1 MEGNSYHVPVLLKE
15 SLEGLAIDP
24 AGTYVDLTFGGG
36 GHSRA
41 ILACLGSTGR
51 LFALDQD
58 PEAQQNAIDDE
69 RFTLI
74 PQNFRHIKRFL
85 RFYGVKQVDG
95 VLADFGAS
103 SYQFDTAERGFS
115 TRFEA
120 ALDMRMNPSSP
131 LSAYEVVNTYDEEAL
146 STLFFRYGELS
157 QSRQIARTIVQQR
170 SEQPIA
176 TTGELKQAVQRF
188 LPKGKENKV
197 LAQLYQAIRIEVN
210 HELAA
215 LEEMLLQLPEVVR
228 PKGRIALI
236 SYHSLEDRLV
246 KRFIRDGQFS
256 GEPQKDF
263 YGNLLTP
270 FQKVGKAITPTQE
283 ELARNNRARSAVL
296 RVAERKSEERK
307 VNCKS

>member
-1 MEGNSYHVPVLLKE
+1 MEYSYHVPVLLKE
-15 SLEGLAIDP
+15 SIEGLAINP
-24 AGTYVDLTFGGG
+24 GGTYVDLTFGGG

-41 ILACLGSTGR
+41 ILAALGSGGR
-51 LFALDQD
+51 LLAFDQD
-58 PEAQQNAIDDE
+58 PQAQQNAIDDE

-95 VLADFGAS
+95 VLADFGVS
-103 SYQFDTAERGFS
+103 SHQFDTAERGFS
-115 TRFEA
+115 TRLEG
-120 ALDMRMNPSSP
+120 ALDMRMNPEAL
-131 LSAYEVVNTYDEEAL
+131 LSAYEVVNTYEEEAL

-157 QSRQIARTIVQQR
+157 PSRQIARTIVQQR
-170 SEQPIA
+170 SERPIA
-176 TTGELKQAVQRF
+176 TTGELKQVVQRF

-210 HELAA
+210 GELAA
-215 LEEMLLQLPEVVR
+215 LEEMLLQLPEVVK
-228 PKGRIALI
+228 PGGRIVLI

-256 GEPQKDF
+256 GEAQKDF

-270 FQKVGKAITPTQE
+270 FQKVGKAIVATPE
-283 ELARNNRARSAVL
+283 EIAQNNRARSAVL
-296 RVAERKSEERK
+296 RVAERKREA
-307 VNCKS
+307 

>member
-1 MEGNSYHVPVLLKE
+1 MEYSYHVPVLLKE
-15 SLEGLAIDP
+15 SLEGLAINP
-24 AGTYVDLTFGGG
+24 AGTYVDTTFGGG

-41 ILACLGSTGR
+41 ILAALGSRGR
-51 LFALDQD
+51 LLAFDQD
-58 PEAQQNAIDDE
+58 PQAQQNAIDDE

-74 PQNFRHIKRFL
+74 PQNFRYIKRFL

-95 VLADFGAS
+95 VLADFGVS

-115 TRFEA
+115 TRLEG
-120 ALDMRMNPSSP
+120 ALDMRMNPEAP
-131 LSAYEVVNTYDEEAL
+131 LSAYEVVNTYEEEAL

-170 SEQPIA
+170 STKPIA
-176 TTGELKQAVQRF
+176 TTGELKQVVQRF

-197 LAQLYQAIRIEVN
+197 LAQLYHAIRIEVN
-210 HELAA
+210 GELVA
-215 LEEMLLQLPEVVR
+215 LEELLLQLPEIVR
-228 PKGRIALI
+228 PGGRIALI

-270 FQKVGKAITPTQE
+270 FQKVGKAIVATQE
-283 ELARNNRARSAVL
+283 EIAQNNRARSAVL
-296 RVAERKSEERK
+296 RVAERRSESEE
-307 VNCKS
+307 

>member
-1 MEGNSYHVPVLLKE
+1 MEYSYHVPVLLKE
-15 SLEGLAIDP
+15 SLEGLAINP
-24 AGTYVDLTFGGG
+24 TGTYVDTTFGGG

-41 ILACLGSTGR
+41 ILAALGSRGR
-51 LFALDQD
+51 LLAFDQD
-58 PEAQQNAIDDE
+58 PQAQQNAIDDE

-95 VLADFGAS
+95 VLADFGVS

-115 TRFEA
+115 TRLEG
-120 ALDMRMNPSSP
+120 ALDMRMNPEAP
-131 LSAYEVVNTYDEEAL
+131 LSAYEVVNTYEEEAL

-170 SEQPIA
+170 STKPIA
-176 TTGELKQAVQRF
+176 TTGELKQVVQRF

-210 HELAA
+210 GELAA
-215 LEEMLLQLPEVVR
+215 LEELLLQLPEIVR
-228 PKGRIALI
+228 PGGRIALI

-270 FQKVGKAITPTQE
+270 FQKVGKAIVATQE
-283 ELARNNRARSAVL
+283 EIAQNNRARSAVL
-296 RVAERKSEERK
+296 RVAERKREE
-307 VNCKS
+307 

>member
-1 MEGNSYHVPVLLKE
+1 MMEYSYHVPVLLKE
-15 SLEGLAIDP
+15 SLEGLTINP
-24 AGTYVDLTFGGG
+24 AGTYVDTTFGGG

-41 ILACLGSTGR
+41 ILAALGSRGR
-51 LFALDQD
+51 LLAFDQD
-58 PEAQQNAIDDE
+58 PQAQQNAIDDE

-74 PQNFRHIKRFL
+74 PQNFKHIKRFL

-95 VLADFGAS
+95 VLADFGVS

-115 TRFEA
+115 TRLEGT
-120 ALDMRMNPSSP
+120 LDMRMNPEAP
-131 LSAYEVVNTYDEEAL
+131 LSAYEVVNTYEEEAL

-170 SEQPIA
+170 STRPIA
-176 TTGELKQAVQRF
+176 TTGELKQVVQRF

-210 HELAA
+210 GELAA
-215 LEEMLLQLPEVVR
+215 LEELLLQLPEIVR
-228 PKGRIALI
+228 PGGRIALI

-270 FQKVGKAITPTQE
+270 FQKVGKAIVATQE
-283 ELARNNRARSAVL
+283 EIAQNNRARSAVL
-296 RVAERKSEERK
+296 RVAERKREE
-307 VNCKS
+307 

>member
-1 MEGNSYHVPVLLKE
+1 MEYSYHVPVLLKE
-15 SLEGLAIDP
+15 SLEGLAINP
-24 AGTYVDLTFGGG
+24 AGTYVDTTFGGG

-41 ILACLGSTGR
+41 ILAALGSRGR
-51 LFALDQD
+51 LLAFDQD
-58 PEAQQNAIDDE
+58 PQAQQNAIDDE

-95 VLADFGAS
+95 VLADFGVS

-115 TRFEA
+115 TRLEG
-120 ALDMRMNPSSP
+120 ALDMRMNPEAP
-131 LSAYEVVNTYDEEAL
+131 LSAYEVVNTYEEEAL

-170 SEQPIA
+170 STKPIA
-176 TTGELKQAVQRF
+176 TTGELKQVVQRF

-210 HELAA
+210 GELAA
-215 LEEMLLQLPEVVR
+215 LEELLLQLPEIVR
-228 PKGRIALI
+228 PGGRIALI

-270 FQKVGKAITPTQE
+270 FQKVGKAIVATQE
-283 ELARNNRARSAVL
+283 EIAQNNRARSAVL
-296 RVAERKSEERK
+296 RVAERRSESEE
-307 VNCKS
+307 

>member
-1 MEGNSYHVPVLLKE
+1 MEYSYHVPVLLKE
-15 SLEGLAIDP
+15 SLEGLAINP
-24 AGTYVDLTFGGG
+24 AGTYVDTTFGGG

-41 ILACLGSTGR
+41 ILAVLGSRGR
-51 LFALDQD
+51 LLAFDQD
-58 PEAQQNAIDDE
+58 PQAQQNTIDDE

-95 VLADFGAS
+95 VLADFGVS

-115 TRFEA
+115 TRLEG
-120 ALDMRMNPSSP
+120 ALDMRMNPEAP
-131 LSAYEVVNTYDEEAL
+131 LSAYEVVNTYEEEAL

-170 SEQPIA
+170 STRPIA
-176 TTGELKQAVQRF
+176 TTGELKQVVQRF

-210 HELAA
+210 GELAA
-215 LEEMLLQLPEVVR
+215 LEELLLQLPEIVR
-228 PKGRIALI
+228 PGGRIALI

-270 FQKVGKAITPTQE
+270 FQKVGKAIVATQE
-283 ELARNNRARSAVL
+283 EIAQNNRARSAVL
-296 RVAERKSEERK
+296 RVAERRSESEE
-307 VNCKS
+307 

>member
-51 LFALDQD
+51 LFAFDQD

-95 VLADFGAS
+95 VLADFGVS

-157 QSRQIARTIVQQR
+157 QSRQIARAIVQQR

-270 FQKVGKAITPTQE
+270 FQKVGKAIVATQE
-283 ELARNNRARSAVL
+283 EIAQNNRARSAVL
-296 RVAERKSEERK
+296 RVAERRSESEE
-307 VNCKS
+307 

>member
-1 MEGNSYHVPVLLKE
+1 MEYSYHVPVLLKE
-15 SLEGLAIDP
+15 SMEGLAINP
-24 AGTYVDLTFGGG
+24 AGTYVDTTFGGG

-41 ILACLGSTGR
+41 ILAALGSRGR
-51 LFALDQD
+51 LLAFDQD
-58 PEAQQNAIDDE
+58 PQAQQNAIDDE

-85 RFYGVKQVDG
+85 RFYGIKQVDG
-95 VLADFGAS
+95 VLADFGVS

-115 TRFEA
+115 TRLEGV
-120 ALDMRMNPSSP
+120 LDMRMNPEAP
-131 LSAYEVVNTYDEEAL
+131 LSAYEVVNTYEEEAL

-170 SEQPIA
+170 STRPIA
-176 TTGELKQAVQRF
+176 TTGELKQVVQRF

-210 HELAA
+210 GELAA
-215 LEEMLLQLPEVVR
+215 LEELLLQLPEIVR
-228 PKGRIALI
+228 PGGRIALI

-270 FQKVGKAITPTQE
+270 FQKVGKAIVATQE
-283 ELARNNRARSAVL
+283 EIAQNNRARSAVL
-296 RVAERKSEERK
+296 RVAERRSESEE
-307 VNCKS
+307 

>member
-1 MEGNSYHVPVLLKE
+1 MEYSYHVPVLLKE
-15 SLEGLAIDP
+15 SLEGLTINP
-24 AGTYVDLTFGGG
+24 AGTYVDTTFGGG

-41 ILACLGSTGR
+41 ILAALGSRGR
-51 LFALDQD
+51 LLAFDQD
-58 PEAQQNAIDDE
+58 PQAQQNAIDDE

-95 VLADFGAS
+95 VLADFGVS

-115 TRFEA
+115 TRLEG
-120 ALDMRMNPSSP
+120 ALDMRMNPEAP
-131 LSAYEVVNTYDEEAL
+131 LSAYEVVNTYEEEAL

-170 SEQPIA
+170 STKPIA
-176 TTGELKQAVQRF
+176 TTGELKQVVQRF

-197 LAQLYQAIRIEVN
+197 LAQLYQAIRIDVN
-210 HELAA
+210 GELAA
-215 LEEMLLQLPEVVR
+215 LEELLLQLPEIVR
-228 PKGRIALI
+228 PGGRIALI

-270 FQKVGKAITPTQE
+270 FQKVGKAIVATQE
-283 ELARNNRARSAVL
+283 EIAQNNRARSAVL
-296 RVAERKSEERK
+296 RVAERKREE
-307 VNCKS
+307 

>member
-1 MEGNSYHVPVLLKE
+1 MEYSYHVPVLLKE
-15 SLEGLAIDP
+15 SMEGLAINP
-24 AGTYVDLTFGGG
+24 AGTYVDTTFGGG

-41 ILACLGSTGR
+41 ILAALGSRGR
-51 LFALDQD
+51 LLAFDQD
-58 PEAQQNAIDDE
+58 PQAQQNAIDDE

-95 VLADFGAS
+95 VLADFGVS
-103 SYQFDTAERGFS
+103 SYQFDTAKRGFS
-115 TRFEA
+115 TRLEG
-120 ALDMRMNPSSP
+120 ALDMRMNPEAP
-131 LSAYEVVNTYDEEAL
+131 LSAYEVVNTYEEEAL

-170 SEQPIA
+170 SERPIA
-176 TTGELKQAVQRF
+176 TTGELKQVVQRF

-210 HELAA
+210 GELAA
-215 LEEMLLQLPEVVR
+215 LEELLLQLPEIVR
-228 PKGRIALI
+228 PGGRIALI

-270 FQKVGKAITPTQE
+270 FQKVGKAIVATQE
-283 ELARNNRARSAVL
+283 EIAQNNRARSAVL
-296 RVAERKSEERK
+296 RVAERRSESEE
-307 VNCKS
+307 

>member
-1 MEGNSYHVPVLLKE
+1 MEYSYHVPVLLKE
-15 SLEGLAIDP
+15 SLEGLTINP
-24 AGTYVDLTFGGG
+24 AGTYVDTTFGGG

-41 ILACLGSTGR
+41 ILAALGSRGR
-51 LFALDQD
+51 LLAFDQD
-58 PEAQQNAIDDE
+58 PQAQQNAIDDE

-74 PQNFRHIKRFL
+74 PQNFKHIKRFL

-95 VLADFGAS
+95 VLADFGVS

-115 TRFEA
+115 TRLEG
-120 ALDMRMNPSSP
+120 ALDMRMNPEAP
-131 LSAYEVVNTYDEEAL
+131 LSAYEVVNTYEEEAL

-170 SEQPIA
+170 STRPIA
-176 TTGELKQAVQRF
+176 TTGELKQVVQRF

-210 HELAA
+210 GELAA
-215 LEEMLLQLPEVVR
+215 LEELLLQLPEIVR
-228 PKGRIALI
+228 PGGRIALI

-270 FQKVGKAITPTQE
+270 FQKVGKAIVATQE
-283 ELARNNRARSAVL
+283 EIAQNNRARSAVL
-296 RVAERKSEERK
+296 RVAERKREE
-307 VNCKS
+307 

>member
-1 MEGNSYHVPVLLKE
+1 MEYSYHVPVLLKE
-15 SLEGLAIDP
+15 SLEGLAINP
-24 AGTYVDLTFGGG
+24 SGTYVDTTFGGG

-41 ILACLGSTGR
+41 ILAALGSRGR
-51 LFALDQD
+51 LLAFDQD

-95 VLADFGAS
+95 VLADFGVS
-103 SYQFDTAERGFS
+103 SHQFDTAERGFS
-115 TRFEA
+115 TRLEG
-120 ALDMRMNPSSP
+120 ALDMRMNPEAP

-170 SEQPIA
+170 STRPIA
-176 TTGELKQAVQRF
+176 TTGELKQVVQRF

-210 HELAA
+210 GELAA
-215 LEEMLLQLPEVVR
+215 LEELLLQLPEIVR
-228 PKGRIALI
+228 PGGRIALI

-270 FQKVGKAITPTQE
+270 FQKVGKAIVATQE
-283 ELARNNRARSAVL
+283 EIVQNNRARSAVL
-296 RVAERKSEERK
+296 RVAERRSEE
-307 VNCKS
+307 

>member
-1 MEGNSYHVPVLLKE
+1 MEYSYHVPVLLKE
-15 SLEGLAIDP
+15 SMEGLAINP
-24 AGTYVDLTFGGG
+24 SGTYVDTTFGGG

-41 ILACLGSTGR
+41 ILAALGSRGR
-51 LFALDQD
+51 LLAFDQD
-58 PEAQQNAIDDE
+58 PQAQQNAIDDE

-95 VLADFGAS
+95 VLADFGVS

-115 TRFEA
+115 TRLEG
-120 ALDMRMNPSSP
+120 ALDMRMNPEAP
-131 LSAYEVVNTYDEEAL
+131 LSAYEVVNTYEEEAL

-170 SEQPIA
+170 STRPIA
-176 TTGELKQAVQRF
+176 TTGELKQVVQRF

-210 HELAA
+210 GELAA
-215 LEEMLLQLPEVVR
+215 LEELLLQLPEIVR
-228 PKGRIALI
+228 PGGRIALI

-270 FQKVGKAITPTQE
+270 FQKVGKAIVATQE
-283 ELARNNRARSAVL
+283 EIAQNNRARSAVL
-296 RVAERKSEERK
+296 RVAERRSESEE
-307 VNCKS
+307 

>member
-1 MEGNSYHVPVLLKE
+1 MEYSYHVPVLLKE
-15 SLEGLAIDP
+15 SMEGLAINP
-24 AGTYVDLTFGGG
+24 AGTYVDTTFGGG

-41 ILACLGSTGR
+41 ILAALGSQGR
-51 LFALDQD
+51 LLAFDQD
-58 PEAQQNAIDDE
+58 PQAQQNAIDDE

-74 PQNFRHIKRFL
+74 PQNFRYIKRFL

-95 VLADFGAS
+95 VLADFGVS

-115 TRFEA
+115 TRLEG
-120 ALDMRMNPSSP
+120 ALDMRMNPEAP
-131 LSAYEVVNTYDEEAL
+131 LSAYEVVNTYEEEAL

-170 SEQPIA
+170 STKPIA
-176 TTGELKQAVQRF
+176 TTGELKQVVQRF

-210 HELAA
+210 GELVA
-215 LEEMLLQLPEVVR
+215 LEELLLQLPEIVR
-228 PKGRIALI
+228 PGGRIALI

-270 FQKVGKAITPTQE
+270 FQKVGKAIVATQE
-283 ELARNNRARSAVL
+283 EIAQNNRARSAVL
-296 RVAERKSEERK
+296 RVAERRSESEE
-307 VNCKS
+307 

>member
-1 MEGNSYHVPVLLKE
+1 MEGNSSYHVPVLLKE

-51 LFALDQD
+51 LFAFDQD

-95 VLADFGAS
+95 VLADFGVS

-157 QSRQIARTIVQQR
+157 QSRQIARIIVQQR

-176 TTGELKQAVQRF
+176 TTGALKQVVQRF

-296 RVAERKSEERK
+296 RMAERKSEE
-307 VNCKS
+307 

>member
-1 MEGNSYHVPVLLKE
+1 MEYSYHVPVLLKE
-15 SLEGLAIDP
+15 SMEGLAINP
-24 AGTYVDLTFGGG
+24 AGTYVDTTFGGG

-41 ILACLGSTGR
+41 ILAALGSRGR
-51 LFALDQD
+51 LLAFDQD
-58 PEAQQNAIDDE
+58 PQAQQNAIDDE

-95 VLADFGAS
+95 VLADFGVS

-115 TRFEA
+115 TRLEG
-120 ALDMRMNPSSP
+120 ALDMRMNPEAP
-131 LSAYEVVNTYDEEAL
+131 LSAYEVVNTYEEEAL

-170 SEQPIA
+170 STKPIA
-176 TTGELKQAVQRF
+176 TTGELKQVVQRF

-210 HELAA
+210 GELAA
-215 LEEMLLQLPEVVR
+215 LEELLLQLPEIVR
-228 PKGRIALI
+228 PGGRIALI

-270 FQKVGKAITPTQE
+270 FQKVGKAIVATQE
-283 ELARNNRARSAVL
+283 EIAQNNRARSAVL
-296 RVAERKSEERK
+296 RVAERRSESEE
-307 VNCKS
+307 

>member
-1 MEGNSYHVPVLLKE
+1 MEYSYHVPVLLKE
-15 SLEGLAIDP
+15 SMEGLAINP
-24 AGTYVDLTFGGG
+24 AGTYVDTTFGGG

-41 ILACLGSTGR
+41 ILAALGSRGR
-51 LFALDQD
+51 LLAFDQD
-58 PEAQQNAIDDE
+58 PQAQQNAIDDE

-85 RFYGVKQVDG
+85 HFYGVKQVDG
-95 VLADFGAS
+95 VLADFGVS

-115 TRFEA
+115 TRLEG
-120 ALDMRMNPSSP
+120 ALDMRMNPEAP
-131 LSAYEVVNTYDEEAL
+131 LSAYEVVNTYEEEAL

-170 SEQPIA
+170 STRPIA
-176 TTGELKQAVQRF
+176 TTGELKQVVQRF

-210 HELAA
+210 GELAA
-215 LEEMLLQLPEVVR
+215 LEELLLQLPEIVR
-228 PKGRIALI
+228 PGGRIALI

-270 FQKVGKAITPTQE
+270 FQKVGKAIVATQE
-283 ELARNNRARSAVL
+283 EIAQNNRARSAVL
-296 RVAERKSEERK
+296 RVAERKREE
-307 VNCKS
+307 

>member
-1 MEGNSYHVPVLLKE
+1 MEYSYHVPVLLKE
-15 SLEGLAIDP
+15 SLEGLAINP
-24 AGTYVDLTFGGG
+24 AGTYVDTTFGGG

-41 ILACLGSTGR
+41 ILAALGSRGR
-51 LFALDQD
+51 LLAFDQD
-58 PEAQQNAIDDE
+58 PQAQQNAIDDE

-95 VLADFGAS
+95 VLADFGVS

-115 TRFEA
+115 TRLEG
-120 ALDMRMNPSSP
+120 ALDMRMNPEAP
-131 LSAYEVVNTYDEEAL
+131 LSAYEVVNTYEEEAL

-170 SEQPIA
+170 STKPIA
-176 TTGELKQAVQRF
+176 TTGELKQVVQRF

-197 LAQLYQAIRIEVN
+197 LAQLYQAIRIDVN
-210 HELAA
+210 GELAA
-215 LEEMLLQLPEVVR
+215 LEELLLQLPEIVR
-228 PKGRIALI
+228 PGGRIALI

-270 FQKVGKAITPTQE
+270 FQKVGKAIVATQE
-283 ELARNNRARSAVL
+283 EIAQNNRARSAVL
-296 RVAERKSEERK
+296 RVAERRSESEE
-307 VNCKS
+307 

>member
-1 MEGNSYHVPVLLKE
+1 MEYSYHVPVLLKE
-15 SLEGLAIDP
+15 SLEGLAINP
-24 AGTYVDLTFGGG
+24 AGTYVDTTFGGG

-41 ILACLGSTGR
+41 ILAALGSRGR
-51 LFALDQD
+51 LLAFDQD
-58 PEAQQNAIDDE
+58 PQAQQNAIDDE

-95 VLADFGAS
+95 VLADFGVS

-115 TRFEA
+115 TRLEG
-120 ALDMRMNPSSP
+120 ALDMRMNPEAP
-131 LSAYEVVNTYDEEAL
+131 LSAYEVVNTYEEEAL

-170 SEQPIA
+170 STKPIA
-176 TTGELKQAVQRF
+176 TTGELKQVVQRF

-210 HELAA
+210 GELAA
-215 LEEMLLQLPEVVR
+215 LEELLLQLPEIVR
-228 PKGRIALI
+228 PGGRIALI

-256 GEPQKDF
+256 GDF

-270 FQKVGKAITPTQE
+270 FQKVGKAIVATQE
-283 ELARNNRARSAVL
+283 EIAQNNRARSAVL
-296 RVAERKSEERK
+296 RVAERRSESEE
-307 VNCKS
+307 

>member
-1 MEGNSYHVPVLLKE
+1 MEYSYHVPVLLKE
-15 SLEGLAIDP
+15 SLEGLAINP
-24 AGTYVDLTFGGG
+24 SGTYVDTTFGGG

-41 ILACLGSTGR
+41 ILAALGSRGR
-51 LFALDQD
+51 LLAFDQD
-58 PEAQQNAIDDE
+58 PQAQQNAIDDE

-95 VLADFGAS
+95 VLADFGVS

-115 TRFEA
+115 TRLEG
-120 ALDMRMNPSSP
+120 ALDMRMNPEAP
-131 LSAYEVVNTYDEEAL
+131 LSAYEVVNTYEEEAL

-170 SEQPIA
+170 STRPIA
-176 TTGELKQAVQRF
+176 TTRELKQVVQRF

-210 HELAA
+210 GELAA
-215 LEEMLLQLPEVVR
+215 LEELLLQLPEIVR
-228 PKGRIALI
+228 PGGRIALI

-270 FQKVGKAITPTQE
+270 FQKVGKAIVATQE
-283 ELARNNRARSAVL
+283 EIAQNNRARSAVL
-296 RVAERKSEERK
+296 RVAERRSESEE
-307 VNCKS
+307 

>member
-1 MEGNSYHVPVLLKE
+1 MEYSYHVPVLLKE
-15 SLEGLAIDP
+15 SMEGLAINP
-24 AGTYVDLTFGGG
+24 AGTYVDTTFGGG

-41 ILACLGSTGR
+41 ILAALGSRGR
-51 LFALDQD
+51 LLAFDQD
-58 PEAQQNAIDDE
+58 PQAQQNAIDDE

-74 PQNFRHIKRFL
+74 PQNFRYIKRFL

-95 VLADFGAS
+95 VLADFGVS

-115 TRFEA
+115 TRLEG
-120 ALDMRMNPSSP
+120 ALDMRMNPEAP
-131 LSAYEVVNTYDEEAL
+131 LSAYEVVNTYEEEAL

-170 SEQPIA
+170 STRPIA
-176 TTGELKQAVQRF
+176 TTGELKQVVQRF

-210 HELAA
+210 GELAA
-215 LEEMLLQLPEVVR
+215 LEELLLQLPEIVR
-228 PKGRIALI
+228 PGGRIALI

-270 FQKVGKAITPTQE
+270 FQKVGKAIVATQE
-283 ELARNNRARSAVL
+283 EIAQNNRARSAVL
-296 RVAERKSEERK
+296 RVAERRSESEE
-307 VNCKS
+307 

>member
-1 MEGNSYHVPVLLKE
+1 MILVVFSIN
-15 SLEGLAIDP
+15 A
-24 AGTYVDLTFGGG
+24 AWTYVDTPCGGG

-41 ILACLGSTGR
+41 ILAALGSRGR
-51 LFALDQD
+51 LLAFDQD
-58 PEAQQNAIDDE
+58 PQAQQNAIDDE

-95 VLADFGAS
+95 VLADFGVS

-115 TRFEA
+115 TRFEG
-120 ALDMRMNPSSP
+120 ALDMRMNPEAP
-131 LSAYEVVNTYDEEAL
+131 LSAYEVVNTYEEEAL

-170 SEQPIA
+170 STKPIA
-176 TTGELKQAVQRF
+176 TTGELKQVVQRF

-210 HELAA
+210 GELAA
-215 LEEMLLQLPEVVR
+215 LEELLLQLPEIVR
-228 PKGRIALI
+228 PGGRIALI

-270 FQKVGKAITPTQE
+270 FQKVGKAIVATQE
-283 ELARNNRARSAVL
+283 EIAQNNRARSAVL
-296 RVAERKSEERK
+296 RVAERKREE
-307 VNCKS
+307 

>member
-1 MEGNSYHVPVLLKE
+1 MEYSYHVPVLLKE
-15 SLEGLAIDP
+15 SLEGLTINP
-24 AGTYVDLTFGGG
+24 AGTYVDTTFGGG

-41 ILACLGSTGR
+41 ILAALGSRGR
-51 LFALDQD
+51 LLAFDQD
-58 PEAQQNAIDDE
+58 PQAQQNAIDDE

-95 VLADFGAS
+95 VLADFGVS

-115 TRFEA
+115 TRLEG
-120 ALDMRMNPSSP
+120 ALDMRMNPEAP
-131 LSAYEVVNTYDEEAL
+131 LSAYEVVNTYEEEAL

-157 QSRQIARTIVQQR
+157 QSRHIARTIVQQR
-170 SEQPIA
+170 STRPIA
-176 TTGELKQAVQRF
+176 TTGELKQVVQRF

-210 HELAA
+210 GELAA
-215 LEEMLLQLPEVVR
+215 LEELLLQLPEIVR
-228 PKGRIALI
+228 PGGRIALI

-270 FQKVGKAITPTQE
+270 FQKVGKAIVATQE
-283 ELARNNRARSAVL
+283 EIAQNNRARSAVL
-296 RVAERKSEERK
+296 RVAERKREE
-307 VNCKS
+307 

>member
-1 MEGNSYHVPVLLKE
+1 MEYSYHVPVLLKE
-15 SLEGLAIDP
+15 SLEGLTINP
-24 AGTYVDLTFGGG
+24 AGTYVDTTFGGG

-41 ILACLGSTGR
+41 ILAALGSRGR
-51 LFALDQD
+51 LLAFDQD
-58 PEAQQNAIDDE
+58 PQAQQNAIDDE

-95 VLADFGAS
+95 VLADFGVS
-103 SYQFDTAERGFS
+103 SYQFDTADRGFS
-115 TRFEA
+115 TRLEG
-120 ALDMRMNPSSP
+120 ALDMRMNPEAP
-131 LSAYEVVNTYDEEAL
+131 LSAYEVVNTYEEEAL

-170 SEQPIA
+170 STRPIA
-176 TTGELKQAVQRF
+176 TTGELKQVVQRF

-210 HELAA
+210 GELAA
-215 LEEMLLQLPEVVR
+215 LEELLLQLPEIVR
-228 PKGRIALI
+228 PGGRIALI

-270 FQKVGKAITPTQE
+270 FQKVGKAIVATQE
-283 ELARNNRARSAVL
+283 EIAQNNRARSAVL
-296 RVAERKSEERK
+296 RVAERRSESEE
-307 VNCKS
+307 

>member
-1 MEGNSYHVPVLLKE
+1 MEYSYHVPVLLKE
-15 SLEGLAIDP
+15 SLEGLAINP
-24 AGTYVDLTFGGG
+24 AGTYVDTTFGGG

-41 ILACLGSTGR
+41 ILAALGSRGR
-51 LFALDQD
+51 LLAFDQD
-58 PEAQQNAIDDE
+58 PQAQQNAIDDE

-74 PQNFRHIKRFL
+74 PQNFRYIKRFL

-95 VLADFGAS
+95 VLADFGVS
-103 SYQFDTAERGFS
+103 SYQFATAERGFS
-115 TRFEA
+115 TRLEG
-120 ALDMRMNPSSP
+120 ALDMRMNPEAP
-131 LSAYEVVNTYDEEAL
+131 LSAYEVVNTYEEEAL

-170 SEQPIA
+170 STRPIA
-176 TTGELKQAVQRF
+176 TTGELKQVVQRF

-210 HELAA
+210 GELAA
-215 LEEMLLQLPEVVR
+215 LEELLLQLPEIVR
-228 PKGRIALI
+228 PGGRIALI

-270 FQKVGKAITPTQE
+270 FQKVGKAIVATQE
-283 ELARNNRARSAVL
+283 EIAQNNRARSAVL
-296 RVAERKSEERK
+296 RVAERRSESEE
-307 VNCKS
+307 

>member
-1 MEGNSYHVPVLLKE
+1 MEYSYHVPVLLKE
-15 SLEGLAIDP
+15 SLEGLTINP
-24 AGTYVDLTFGGG
+24 AGTYVDTTFGGG

-41 ILACLGSTGR
+41 ILAALGSRGR
-51 LFALDQD
+51 LLAFDQD
-58 PEAQQNAIDDE
+58 PQAQQNAIDDE

-95 VLADFGAS
+95 VLADFGVS
-103 SYQFDTAERGFS
+103 SYQFDTADRGFS
-115 TRFEA
+115 TRLEG
-120 ALDMRMNPSSP
+120 ALDMRMNPEAP
-131 LSAYEVVNTYDEEAL
+131 LSAYEVVNTYEEEAL

-170 SEQPIA
+170 STKPIA
-176 TTGELKQAVQRF
+176 TTGELKQVVQRF
-188 LPKGKENKV
+188 LPKGKENKL

-210 HELAA
+210 GELAA
-215 LEEMLLQLPEVVR
+215 LEELLLQLPEIVR
-228 PKGRIALI
+228 PGGRIALI

-270 FQKVGKAITPTQE
+270 FQKVGKAIVATQE
-283 ELARNNRARSAVL
+283 EIAQNNRARSAVL
-296 RVAERKSEERK
+296 RVAERKREE
-307 VNCKS
+307 

>member
-1 MEGNSYHVPVLLKE
+1 MEYSYHVPVLLKE
-15 SLEGLAIDP
+15 SMEGLAINP
-24 AGTYVDLTFGGG
+24 AGTYVDTTFGGG

-41 ILACLGSTGR
+41 ILAALGSRGR
-51 LFALDQD
+51 LLAFDQD
-58 PEAQQNAIDDE
+58 PQAQQNAIDDE

-95 VLADFGAS
+95 VLADFGVS

-115 TRFEA
+115 TRLEG
-120 ALDMRMNPSSP
+120 ALDMRMNPEAP
-131 LSAYEVVNTYDEEAL
+131 LSAYEVVNTYEEEAL

-170 SEQPIA
+170 STRPIA
-176 TTGELKQAVQRF
+176 TTGELKQVVQRF

-210 HELAA
+210 GELAA
-215 LEEMLLQLPEVVR
+215 LEELLLQLPEIVR
-228 PKGRIALI
+228 PGGRIALI

-270 FQKVGKAITPTQE
+270 FQKVGKAIVATQE
-283 ELARNNRARSAVL
+283 EIAKNNRARSAVL
-296 RVAERKSEERK
+296 RVAERRRESEE
-307 VNCKS
+307 

>member
-41 ILACLGSTGR
+41 ILVCLGSTGR
-51 LFALDQD
+51 LFAFDQD

-85 RFYGVKQVDG
+85 RFYGVKQADG
-95 VLADFGAS
+95 VLADFGVS

-296 RVAERKSEERK
+296 RVAERKSEE
-307 VNCKS
+307 

>member
-1 MEGNSYHVPVLLKE
+1 MEYSYHVPVLLKE
-15 SLEGLAIDP
+15 SLEGLAINP
-24 AGTYVDLTFGGG
+24 AGTYVDTTFGGG

-41 ILACLGSTGR
+41 ILAALGSRGR
-51 LFALDQD
+51 LLAFDQD
-58 PEAQQNAIDDE
+58 PQAQQNAIDDE

-95 VLADFGAS
+95 VLADFGVS

-115 TRFEA
+115 TRLEG
-120 ALDMRMNPSSP
+120 ALDMRMNPEAP
-131 LSAYEVVNTYDEEAL
+131 LSAYEVVNTYEEEAL

-170 SEQPIA
+170 STKPIA
-176 TTGELKQAVQRF
+176 TTGELKQVVQRF

-210 HELAA
+210 GELAA
-215 LEEMLLQLPEVVR
+215 LEELLLQLPEIVR
-228 PKGRIALI
+228 PGGRIALI

-270 FQKVGKAITPTQE
+270 FQKVGKAIVATQE
-283 ELARNNRARSAVL
+283 EIAQNNRARSAVL
-296 RVAERKSEERK
+296 RVAERKREE
-307 VNCKS
+307 

>member
-1 MEGNSYHVPVLLKE
+1 MEYSYHVPVLLKE
-15 SLEGLAIDP
+15 SLEGLTINP
-24 AGTYVDLTFGGG
+24 AGTYVDTTFGGG

-41 ILACLGSTGR
+41 ILAALGSRGR
-51 LFALDQD
+51 LLAFDQD
-58 PEAQQNAIDDE
+58 PQAQQNAIDDE

-74 PQNFRHIKRFL
+74 PQNFKHIKRFL

-95 VLADFGAS
+95 VLADFGVS

-115 TRFEA
+115 TRLEG
-120 ALDMRMNPSSP
+120 ALDMRMNPEAP
-131 LSAYEVVNTYDEEAL
+131 LSAYEVVNTYEEEAL

-170 SEQPIA
+170 STRPIA
-176 TTGELKQAVQRF
+176 TTGELKQVVQRF

-210 HELAA
+210 GELAA
-215 LEEMLLQLPEVVR
+215 LEELLLQLPEIVR
-228 PKGRIALI
+228 PGGRIALI

-270 FQKVGKAITPTQE
+270 FQKVGKAIVATQE
-283 ELARNNRARSAVL
+283 EIAQNNRARSAVL
-296 RVAERKSEERK
+296 RVAERRSESEE
-307 VNCKS
+307 

>member
-1 MEGNSYHVPVLLKE
+1 MEYSYHVPVLLKE
-15 SLEGLAIDP
+15 SLEGLAINP
-24 AGTYVDLTFGGG
+24 AGTYVDTTFGGG

-41 ILACLGSTGR
+41 ILAALGSRGR
-51 LFALDQD
+51 LLAFDQD
-58 PEAQQNAIDDE
+58 PQAQQNAIDDE

-95 VLADFGAS
+95 VLADFGVS
-103 SYQFDTAERGFS
+103 SYQFDTADRGFS
-115 TRFEA
+115 TRLEGS
-120 ALDMRMNPSSP
+120 LDMRMNPEAP
-131 LSAYEVVNTYDEEAL
+131 LSAYEVVNTYEEEAL

-170 SEQPIA
+170 STRPIA
-176 TTGELKQAVQRF
+176 TTGELKQVVQRF

-210 HELAA
+210 GELAA
-215 LEEMLLQLPEVVR
+215 LEELLLQLPEIVR
-228 PKGRIALI
+228 PGGRIALI

-270 FQKVGKAITPTQE
+270 FQKVGKAIVATQE
-283 ELARNNRARSAVL
+283 EIAQNNRARSAVL
-296 RVAERKSEERK
+296 RVAERKREE
-307 VNCKS
+307 

>member
-1 MEGNSYHVPVLLKE
+1 MMEYSYHVPVLLKE
-15 SLEGLAIDP
+15 SLEGLTINP
-24 AGTYVDLTFGGG
+24 AGTYVDTTFGGG

-41 ILACLGSTGR
+41 ILAALGSRGR
-51 LFALDQD
+51 LLAFDQD
-58 PEAQQNAIDDE
+58 PQAQQNAIDDE

-95 VLADFGAS
+95 VLADFGVS

-115 TRFEA
+115 TRLEG
-120 ALDMRMNPSSP
+120 ALDMRMNPEAP
-131 LSAYEVVNTYDEEAL
+131 LSAYEVVNTYEEEAL

-170 SEQPIA
+170 STRPIA
-176 TTGELKQAVQRF
+176 TTGELKQVVQRF

-210 HELAA
+210 GELAA
-215 LEEMLLQLPEVVR
+215 LEELLLQLPEIVR
-228 PKGRIALI
+228 PGGRIALI

-270 FQKVGKAITPTQE
+270 FQKVGKAIVATQE
-283 ELARNNRARSAVL
+283 EIAQNNRARSAVL
-296 RVAERKSEERK
+296 RVAERKREE
-307 VNCKS
+307 

>member
-1 MEGNSYHVPVLLKE
+1 MMEYSYHVPVLLKE
-15 SLEGLAIDP
+15 SLEGLTINP
-24 AGTYVDLTFGGG
+24 AGTYVDTTFGGG

-41 ILACLGSTGR
+41 ILAALGSRGR
-51 LFALDQD
+51 LLAFDQD
-58 PEAQQNAIDDE
+58 PQAQQNAIDDE

-95 VLADFGAS
+95 VLADFGVS

-115 TRFEA
+115 TRLEG
-120 ALDMRMNPSSP
+120 ALDMRMNPEAP
-131 LSAYEVVNTYDEEAL
+131 LSAYEVVNTYEEEAL

-157 QSRQIARTIVQQR
+157 QSRQIARTIVQRR
-170 SEQPIA
+170 STRPIA
-176 TTGELKQAVQRF
+176 TTGELKQVVQRF

-210 HELAA
+210 GELAA
-215 LEEMLLQLPEVVR
+215 LEELLLQLPEIVR
-228 PKGRIALI
+228 PGGRIALI

-270 FQKVGKAITPTQE
+270 FQKVGKAIVATQE
-283 ELARNNRARSAVL
+283 EIAQNNRARSAVL
-296 RVAERKSEERK
+296 RVAERKREE
-307 VNCKS
+307 

>member
-1 MEGNSYHVPVLLKE
+1 MEYSYHVPVLLKE
-15 SLEGLAIDP
+15 SLEGLAINP
-24 AGTYVDLTFGGG
+24 A
-36 GHSRA
+36 A
-41 ILACLGSTGR
+41 ILAALGSRGR
-51 LFALDQD
+51 LLAFDQD
-58 PEAQQNAIDDE
+58 PQAQQNAIDDE

-95 VLADFGAS
+95 VLADFGVS

-115 TRFEA
+115 TRLEG
-120 ALDMRMNPSSP
+120 ALDMRMNPEAP
-131 LSAYEVVNTYDEEAL
+131 LSAYEVVNTYEEEAL

-170 SEQPIA
+170 STRPIA
-176 TTGELKQAVQRF
+176 TTGELKQVVQRF

-210 HELAA
+210 GELAA
-215 LEEMLLQLPEVVR
+215 LEELLLQLPEIVR
-228 PKGRIALI
+228 PGGRIALI

-270 FQKVGKAITPTQE
+270 FQKVGKAIVATQE
-283 ELARNNRARSAVL
+283 EIAQNNRARSAVL
-296 RVAERKSEERK
+296 RVAERKREE
-307 VNCKS
+307 

>member
-1 MEGNSYHVPVLLKE
+1 MEYSYHVPVLLKE
-15 SLEGLAIDP
+15 SLEGLAINP
-24 AGTYVDLTFGGG
+24 AGTYVDTTFGGG

-41 ILACLGSTGR
+41 ILAALGSRGR
-51 LFALDQD
+51 LLAFDQD
-58 PEAQQNAIDDE
+58 PQAQQNAIDDE

-95 VLADFGAS
+95 VLADFGVS

-115 TRFEA
+115 TRLEG
-120 ALDMRMNPSSP
+120 ALDMRMNPEAP
-131 LSAYEVVNTYDEEAL
+131 LSAYEVVNTYEEEAL

-170 SEQPIA
+170 STRPIA
-176 TTGELKQAVQRF
+176 TTGELKQVVQRF

-210 HELAA
+210 GELAA
-215 LEEMLLQLPEVVR
+215 LEELLLQLPEIVR
-228 PKGRIALI
+228 PGGRIALI

-270 FQKVGKAITPTQE
+270 FQKVGKAIVATQE
-283 ELARNNRARSAVL
+283 EIAQNNRARSAVL
-296 RVAERKSEERK
+296 RVAERKREE
-307 VNCKS
+307 

>member
-1 MEGNSYHVPVLLKE
+1 MEYSYHVPVLLKE
-15 SLEGLAIDP
+15 SMEGLAINP
-24 AGTYVDLTFGGG
+24 AGTYVDTTFGGG

-41 ILACLGSTGR
+41 ILAALGSRGR
-51 LFALDQD
+51 LLAFDQD
-58 PEAQQNAIDDE
+58 PQAQQNAIDDE

-95 VLADFGAS
+95 LLADFGVS

-115 TRFEA
+115 TRLEG
-120 ALDMRMNPSSP
+120 ALDMRMNPEAP
-131 LSAYEVVNTYDEEAL
+131 LSAYEVVNTYEEEAL

-170 SEQPIA
+170 STKPIA
-176 TTGELKQAVQRF
+176 TTGELKQVVQRF

-210 HELAA
+210 GELAA
-215 LEEMLLQLPEVVR
+215 LEELLLQLPEIVR
-228 PKGRIALI
+228 PGGRIALI

-270 FQKVGKAITPTQE
+270 FQKVGKAIVATQE
-283 ELARNNRARSAVL
+283 EIAQNNRARSAVL
-296 RVAERKSEERK
+296 RVAERKREE
-307 VNCKS
+307 

>member
-1 MEGNSYHVPVLLKE
+1 MEGNSSYHVPVLLKE

-51 LFALDQD
+51 LFAFDQD

-95 VLADFGAS
+95 VLADFGVS

-157 QSRQIARTIVQQR
+157 PSRQIARTIVQQR

-283 ELARNNRARSAVL
+283 ELARTNRARSAVL
-296 RVAERKSEERK
+296 RVAERKSEE
-307 VNCKS
+307 